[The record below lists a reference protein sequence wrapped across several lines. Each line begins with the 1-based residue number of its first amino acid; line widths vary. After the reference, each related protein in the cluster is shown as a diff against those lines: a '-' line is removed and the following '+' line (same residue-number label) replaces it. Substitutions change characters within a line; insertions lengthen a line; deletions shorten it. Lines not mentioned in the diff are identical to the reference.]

1 MSITVDARG
10 RSCPEP
16 VIMTKTAL
24 EKAGGGSVTVLTDTA
39 VARDN
44 VSRMAGSLGWKSTV
58 QENDGEFT
66 ITCTR

>member
-16 VIMTKTAL
+16 VIMTKNAL
-24 EKAGGGSVTVLTDTA
+24 ENAGGKTVTVLTDTV